1 MTGRCS
7 KKVAGENIPLLVFYY
22 LPILLLSRSSQC
34 ISMKAT
40 DDTAFSA
47 SLADATFRAYR
58 EAVIRLPPD
67 VLRVIRRA
75 AAVETNP
82 VARGEFTNILKNID
96 EAERLGVPLCQ
107 DTGVP
112 VVYLTLPPDVS
123 LNRVLYEGVEDGVR
137 RATREIPLRPNVVDP
152 LTRHNTGDNTGQ
164 GMPVIHVRPGDRF
177 TVTVLPKGAG
187 AENVSRITM
196 LLPTHQYGIEGFIVD
211 TVLHAEGRPCPPVV
225 LGVGIG
231 STFDGA
237 ATLAKEAL
245 LQPVDEMTAYEQKI
259 CSSVNLLGIGP
270 MGLGGDTTALA
281 VKVKTAACHTA
292 SLPVAVNVQCW
303 AHRHATVE
311 VKR

>member
-1 MTGRCS
+1 
-7 KKVAGENIPLLVFYY
+7 
-22 LPILLLSRSSQC
+22 
-34 ISMKAT
+34 MKT
-40 DDTAFSA
+40 PDDTAISA

-58 EAVIRLPPD
+58 EAAIHLPLD
-67 VLRVIRRA
+67 VLRVIRKA
-75 AAVETNP
+75 AAAETNP
-82 VARGEFTNILKNID
+82 VARCEFANILKNIE

-112 VVYLTLPPDVS
+112 VVYLTIPPDVP
-123 LNRVLYEGVEDGVR
+123 LTWGLYEGVAEGVR

-152 LTRHNTGDNTGQ
+152 LTRHNNGDNTGA
-164 GMPVIHVRPGDRF
+164 GMPAIHIQPGESF

-187 AENVSRITM
+187 AENVSGITM
-196 LLPTHQYGIEGFIVD
+196 LLPTHQYGIEGFIVE
-211 TVLHAEGRPCPPVV
+211 TMLKAEGRPCPPVV

-237 ATLAKEAL
+237 AALAKEAL
-245 LQPVDEMTAYEQKI
+245 LLPVDTMTTYEEEI
-259 CSSVNLLGIGP
+259 CNSVNLLGIGP

-281 VKVKTAACHTA
+281 VKVKTASCHTA
-292 SLPVAVNVQCW
+292 SLPVAVNIQCW